1 MNLYMFDLELRFSNE
16 KKSRW
21 DKNFVIEKI
30 RTHEAVY
37 KIKAKTPN
45 TEL

>member
-16 KKSRW
+16 NNRRW

-30 RTHEAVY
+30 RTHEAIY
-37 KIKAKTPN
+37 KIKAKNPN